1 MAPNRLLKTTAFRLI
16 AIYLLVLI
24 IASVG
29 IGTYMVWKTNN
40 LINQQLV
47 ETITAEVKGLAE
59 QYRLGGP
66 AQLATTI
73 SRRSRRPG
81 NSLYYFGTP
90 DGKKRAGNINRIP
103 PALIKA
109 TSGAEFQYVWQ
120 VVDKQQEQRHA
131 IGVPFHVTG
140 NLVLVVGRDIEEQ
153 MAFISTAKTIFFT
166 GLGALALFGL
176 LAGLWASRNLLNRI
190 NMITTTSKSIMAG
203 DLKERIPLNGSDDEL
218 DRLSN
223 NLNTMLARIE
233 TLMQSMRDVTDNI
246 AHDLKTPINRMRIAA
261 EQALLDKQNPNAEK
275 DALHATIEE
284 ADNLIKTFNAI
295 LKISR
300 LEAGAENEVKDK
312 VDLAHLLQEV
322 SELYEPLIEEAGLKL
337 KRTTTEGLTILAD
350 RQLISQAIANL
361 VDNAIK
367 YAASANNH
375 EKTVELICQREGETV
390 KLIVADAGEGIE
402 DQDRKRVLE
411 RFVRLE
417 ESRTKPGSGLGLSL
431 VAAIVNAYAG
441 TIELKNNNPGL
452 RVELSFPLDE
462 QRG

>member
-261 EQALLDKQNPNAEK
+261 EQGLLDKQNPNAK
-275 DALHATIEE
+275 RDALHATIEE

-322 SELYEPLIEEAGLKL
+322 AELYEPLIEEAGLRL

-367 YAASANNH
+367 YAAPANNH
-375 EKTVELICQREGETV
+375 EKTIELICQREGETV
-390 KLIVADAGEGIE
+390 KLIIADTGDGIE

-452 RVELSFPLDE
+452 RVELSFPLNE
-462 QRG
+462 PRE

>member
-81 NSLYYFGTP
+81 NSLYYFGTS

-246 AHDLKTPINRMRIAA
+246 AHDLKTPINRIRIAA